1 MLPFFDGERMPNL
14 PDATGVLGG
23 ISRLSLTPENMARSV
38 VEAVVSNLSRG
49 IEAIVE
55 ETEKLER
62 LILIGGG
69 AHNIGVQH
77 VVSSTLA
84 PPASRPDLGA
94 FPCRA
99 HPAS

>member
-55 ETEKLER
+55 ETEKTRATHSHRRWSSQHWCPARGER
-62 LILIGGG
+62 DF
-69 AHNIGVQH
+69 V
-77 VVSSTLA
+77 A
-84 PPASRPDLGA
+84 PC
-94 FPCRA
+94 CR
-99 HPAS
+99 S